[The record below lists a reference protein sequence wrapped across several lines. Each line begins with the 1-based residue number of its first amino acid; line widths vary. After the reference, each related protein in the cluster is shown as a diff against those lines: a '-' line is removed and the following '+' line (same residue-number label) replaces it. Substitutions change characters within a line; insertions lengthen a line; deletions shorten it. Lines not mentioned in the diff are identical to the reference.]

1 MAKLMRRGR
10 ILRWIG
16 LLAVCALAF
25 EAYNRFPSS
34 AEVAPLQLP
43 ADTRSVVLLFHG
55 TRGRDEPNLT
65 ELTRQFDTASE
76 TGTVVLKYVWS
87 PYSDNQFR
95 ARENGT
101 FIGARLGEELAGLTH
116 LAHIRL
122 IAHSAGAYLL
132 DPLCEAYKAAA
143 ANPAH
148 IEMTLID
155 PIGIKG
161 AWDYG
166 YGYRNHGRC
175 ADFAAAYINVDDPVP
190 GTNAPLQN
198 AYNIDVTAADG
209 KESFTAGGHRWPLK
223 YYLDHLSA
231 SDLRSGK
238 RSHAEFPRG
247 RTD

>member
-1 MAKLMRRGR
+1 MAKRSRRR
-10 ILRWIG
+10 RALKWMG
-16 LLAVCALAF
+16 LLFLGALAF
-25 EAYNRFPSS
+25 DTYTRLPSS
-34 AEVAPLQLP
+34 AEATPLQLT

-55 TRGRDEPNLT
+55 TRGRDEPRLT
-65 ELTRQFDTASE
+65 EITRQFKLAANPHTA
-76 TGTVVLKYVWS
+76 VRKYIWS
-87 PYSDNQFR
+87 PYADNQFR
-95 ARENGT
+95 ARANAEL
-101 FIGARLGEELAGLTH
+101 IGEQLGVELAGLTH
-116 LAHIRL
+116 LEHIRL

-143 ANPAH
+143 TNPAH

-161 AWDYG
+161 AWDFG

-175 ADFAAAYINVDDPVP
+175 ADFAAAYINVDDPAP
-190 GTNAPLQN
+190 GTNAPLEH
-198 AYNIDVTAADG
+198 AYNIDVTDADG
-209 KESFTAGGHRWPLK
+209 RELFTDGGHRWPLK

-231 SDLRSGK
+231 TELQPGA